1 MYHMHV
7 RTCIDVVYLSVIPD
21 HVSVECEECLSQVL
35 HCGRCEET
43 ILRECEEGG
52 APMSV
57 VGPLEP
63 LDRGEGGVRVES
75 VQSMATA
82 QIVEALEKQLRVCVC
97 VGGISSMATQALN
110 VTAAHVQ

>member
-1 MYHMHV
+1 M
-7 RTCIDVVYLSVIPD
+7 
-21 HVSVECEECLSQVL
+21 SQVL
-35 HCGRCEET
+35 YCGRCEET
-43 ILRECEEGG
+43 ILQECEEGG

-82 QIVEALEKQLRVCVC
+82 QIVEVLEEQLYVCVH
-97 VGGISSMATQALN
+97 GSLQFL
-110 VTAAHVQ
+110 

>member
-1 MYHMHV
+1 M
-7 RTCIDVVYLSVIPD
+7 
-21 HVSVECEECLSQVL
+21 SQVL
-35 HCGRCEET
+35 HCRRCGET

-75 VQSMATA
+75 IQSMATA
-82 QIVEALEKQLRVCVC
+82 RLESKLD
-97 VGGISSMATQALN
+97 S
-110 VTAAHVQ
+110 

>member
-1 MYHMHV
+1 M
-7 RTCIDVVYLSVIPD
+7 

-82 QIVEALEKQLRVCVC
+82 QIVEVLEEQLRACVC
-97 VGGISSMATQALN
+97 VRVWSGGSVNYQTQLLCEYY
-110 VTAAHVQ
+110 TDQPFTY